1 MTNHPERYRLGFDIG
16 GTFTDFV
23 LLDGESGEIRL
34 HKCLT
39 TPDDP
44 SAGALQGLG
53 ELLAAAGLKLGEIG
67 HLIHGTTLVANAL
80 IERTGAPVGLLTTEG
95 FRDIL
100 EMGAEQR
107 YDIHDLFLDFP
118 QPLVLRRLR
127 RQVVERLGRDGD
139 VVVPV
144 DLEQAGRE
152 VADLVEHG
160 VEAIAVC
167 FLHAYKN
174 AAHEEAVGALIEK
187 RFPGIPVSLSSAVQP
202 ELREYDR
209 TSTTVAN
216 AYVQPLMGR
225 YVGRLVEA
233 IEAQGFQGQFHLM
246 QSSGGLAAPAVAAAF
261 PVRFLESGP
270 AGGGMATAFFGGQVG
285 EADVISFDMGGTT
298 AKACLIQGG
307 RADVAPMMEAARV
320 HRFKKGS
327 GLPIKAPVIDM
338 IEIGAG
344 GGSIARVDSL
354 GLLKVGPGSAGAD
367 PGPACYGH
375 GGTEPTVTDANLLL
389 GYLDPGFFLGGRM
402 ALDGTAA
409 ETAIDKV
416 GEPLGLTAVEAAW
429 GNYEI
434 VCENMAGAARVH
446 IVEKGHDP
454 RRYAMVALGG
464 AGPAHA
470 ARVARKL
477 GVREV
482 IVPPAS
488 GAASA
493 LGFLVAPISFE
504 QARSLP
510 CLVEEMDFGT
520 VNSLLADLE
529 AEGRRLLA
537 EAGVAPGDVTVACS
551 ADMRLFGQMHEINVP
566 LPSKPLGENNIADLT
581 AAFAEVYTRLYTHLY
596 EGSRIQALHWRVLC
610 SGPTPKVDMTRQAG
624 TDAGGEA
631 RKGSRQAYF
640 PDSGGFVEVPVYD
653 RYALKPGQEIA
664 GPAIVE
670 ERESTTVVPPGD
682 TLSVDDHLNLLL
694 GISQTSALETV
705 VPAGMPLEEAVARI
719 ENDPVGLEIMWSR
732 LINVAEE
739 CWYTV
744 IRTAFSLV
752 IGEAQDFACEVLDAH
767 GKQIAHSP
775 RAMPVFNLTLPMAVK
790 AMLKRYPTEE
800 LKPGDVMITNDPWLC
815 AGHLFD
821 IAIAAPVFRENR
833 VVAIVGIVGHVA
845 DIGGTKDSLNARE
858 IYEEG
863 IQIPPMK
870 LYREGRISEDV
881 LDLIRENVRDSD
893 QVIGDIHALVSA
905 SRTGAERLLRFM
917 EEYGM
922 HDLEALATVIQGR
935 AEGAMREAI
944 SRLPD
949 GTYESEIWNDGLG
962 TPERYPVEI
971 TVKGDE
977 LEVDFAGAP
986 QQSPRG
992 GSNCTLSYTQA
1003 HATYPLKCMLTP
1015 EVPGNVGCYRPF
1027 GVRAPTGSIL
1037 NCDKP
1042 MAVNTRIRTGWY
1054 IAPNLFMALAEALP
1068 DRVQAFTGLPSS
1080 GLFYGTGADGGTYN
1094 DHLFQGGGQGASS
1107 HGDGKSGLLWPTSAG
1122 NTSVELFETRAPVL
1136 VLEKAYLADSGGP
1149 GRQRGGLG
1157 QAIRARLL
1165 FDDGRPAQVGLY
1177 PNGVAVPTAGLFG
1190 GKSGALARAAMR
1202 TDSAEEVSDLGIGA
1216 LVTMVSPNDIA
1227 ELDMAG
1233 GSGYGDPLQ
1242 RPLKAVQS
1250 DLDDGYVTPEGARR
1264 DYGCVVGADGRID
1277 ATASEAMR
1285 QGKVAELEPAD

>member
-1 MTNHPERYRLGFDIG
+1 MTDHPDRYRLGFDIG

-23 LLDGESGEIRL
+23 LLDGKSGEVRL

-44 SAGALQGLG
+44 SAGALEGLG
-53 ELLAAAGLKLGEIG
+53 EILTAAGLKLSDVG

-80 IERTGAPVGLLTTEG
+80 IERTGARVGLLTTEG

-107 YDIHDLFLDFP
+107 YDIHDLFLEFP
-118 QPLVLRRLR
+118 EPLVPRQLR
-127 RQVVERLGRDGD
+127 RQVAERLNRDGE

-152 VADLVEHG
+152 VADLVERG

-167 FLHAYKN
+167 FLHSYKN
-174 AAHEEAVGALIEK
+174 AAHEEAVGALIK
-187 RFPGIPVSLSSAVQP
+187 AKFPDLPVSLSSAVQP
-202 ELREYDR
+202 ELREFDR

-216 AYVQPLMGR
+216 AYVQPLTGR
-225 YVGRLVEA
+225 YVGRLVESLK
-233 IEAQGFQGQFHLM
+233 AQGFHGQFHLM
-246 QSSGGLAAPAVAAAF
+246 QSSGGLAAPSVAASF

-270 AGGGMATAFFGGQVG
+270 AGGGMATAYFGVQVG
-285 EADVISFDMGGTT
+285 QPDVISFDMGGTT
-298 AKACLIQGG
+298 AKACLIQDG
-307 RADVAPMMEAARV
+307 RADVAPMMESARV

-344 GGSIARVDSL
+344 GGSIARVDNL

-367 PGPACYGH
+367 PGPACYGY
-375 GGTEPTVTDANLLL
+375 GGTEPTVTDANLVL
-389 GYLDPGFFLGGRM
+389 GYLDPDFFLGGRM

-409 ETAIDKV
+409 AAAVGAI
-416 GEPLGLTAVEAAW
+416 GEPLGLKAVEAAW
-429 GNYEI
+429 GIYEI

-477 GVREV
+477 GVREF

-504 QARSLP
+504 RTRSLP
-510 CLVEEMDFGT
+510 CLVEEMDFGA
-520 VNSLLADLE
+520 VNHLLADLE
-529 AEGRRLLA
+529 AEGRRLLT
-537 EAGVAPGDVTVACS
+537 EAGVAPEDVTVACS
-551 ADMRLFGQMHEINVP
+551 ADMRLFGQMHEIKVP
-566 LPSKPLGENNIADLT
+566 LPSEPLGESNVANVS

-610 SGPTPKVDMTRQAG
+610 SGPTPTVDMTRQAG
-624 TDAGGEA
+624 TDASGDA

-640 PDSGGFVEVPVYD
+640 PDAGGYVDVPVYD
-653 RYALKPGQEIA
+653 RYALEPGQNIA

-670 ERESTTVVPPGD
+670 ERESTTILPPGD
-682 TLSVDDHLNLLL
+682 TLTVDDHLNLRLTI
-694 GISQTSALETV
+694 GQTAALETV

-752 IGEAQDFACEVLDAH
+752 IGEAQDFACELLDAN

-790 AMLKRYPTEE
+790 AMLKRYATEE

-821 IAIAAPVFRENR
+821 IAIAAPVFREDR

-845 DIGGTKDSLNARE
+845 DIGGTKDSLNAQE

-905 SRTGAERLLRFM
+905 SRTGGERLLRFM

-922 HDLEALATVIQGR
+922 HDLEALATVVQKR

-944 SRLPD
+944 RKLPD
-949 GTYESEIWNDGLG
+949 GVYESEIWNDGLG
-962 TPERYPVEI
+962 TPERYPVSI
-971 TVKGDE
+971 SVKGDE
-977 LEVDFAGAP
+977 LEVDFEGAP
-986 QQSPRG
+986 PQSLRG

-1015 EVPGNVGCYRPF
+1015 EVPGNAGCYRPF
-1027 GVRAPTGSIL
+1027 SVRAPKGSIL

-1042 MAVNTRIRTGWY
+1042 MAVNTRVRTGWY
-1054 IAPNLFMALAEALP
+1054 IAPNLFMALADAMP
-1068 DRVQAFTGLPSS
+1068 DRVQAFTGLPCSA
-1080 GLFYGTGADGGTYN
+1080 LFYGVDASDRTYN
-1094 DHLFQGGGQGASS
+1094 DHLFQGGGQGGSS

-1122 NTSVELFETRAPVL
+1122 NTSIELFETRAPIL
-1136 VLEKAYLADSGGP
+1136 VLEKAYLADTGGP

-1157 QAIRARLL
+1157 QTIRARLL
-1165 FDDGRPAQVGLY
+1165 FDDARPSQVGLY

-1190 GKSGALARAAMR
+1190 GKSGALSRAAVR
-1202 TDSAEEVSDLGIGA
+1202 ADSAGEVSDVGVGA
-1216 LVTMVSPNDIA
+1216 LAILASPNEIA
-1227 ELDMAG
+1227 ELDLAG
-1233 GSGYGDPLQ
+1233 GSGYGDPLV
-1242 RPLKAVQS
+1242 RPLEAVQS
-1250 DLDDGYVTPEGARR
+1250 DLDGGYVTPEGARR
-1264 DYGCVVGADGRID
+1264 DYGCVVGDDGRID
-1277 ATASEAMR
+1277 AAASEALR
-1285 QGKVAELEPAD
+1285 LGKVAEFEPAE

>member
-1 MTNHPERYRLGFDIG
+1 MTDQPERFRLGFDIG

-23 LLDGESGEIRL
+23 LLDGKSGEIRL

-44 SAGALQGLG
+44 SAGALLGLE
-53 ELLAAAGLKLGEIG
+53 ELLAAADLTLGEIG

-80 IERTGAPVGLLTTEG
+80 IERRGARVGLLTTEG
-95 FRDIL
+95 FRDVL
-100 EMGAEQR
+100 EMGTEQR
-107 YDIHDLFLDFP
+107 YDIHDLFLEFP
-118 QPLVLRRLR
+118 KPLVPRHLR
-127 RQVVERLGRDGD
+127 RQVVERLNRDGD
-139 VVVPV
+139 VVIPL

-152 VADLVEHG
+152 IQNLIDGG
-160 VEAIAVC
+160 VEAIAVS
-167 FLHAYKN
+167 FLHSYKN
-174 AAHEEAVGALIEK
+174 PAHEDALGALIAA
-187 RFPGIPVSLSSAVQP
+187 RFPDIPVSLSSAVQP
-202 ELREYDR
+202 ELREFDR

-225 YVGRLVEA
+225 YVGRLMEA
-233 IEAQGFQGQFHLM
+233 IEAQGFGGQFHLM
-246 QSSGGLAAPAVAAAF
+246 QSSGGLAAPAVAVSF

-270 AGGGMATAFFGGQVG
+270 AGGGMATAFFGGQVDQQ
-285 EADVISFDMGGTT
+285 DVISFDMGGTT
-298 AKACLIQGG
+298 AKACLIQDG

-344 GGSIARVDSL
+344 GGSIARVDNL

-375 GGTEPTVTDANLLL
+375 GGTEPTVTDANLAL
-389 GYLDPGFFLGGRM
+389 GYLDPDFFLGGRM
-402 ALDGTAA
+402 ALDGARATAA
-409 ETAIDKV
+409 IGAI

-429 GNYEI
+429 GIYEI
-434 VCENMAGAARVH
+434 VCENMASAARVH

-454 RRYAMVALGG
+454 RRYAMVAMGG

-477 GVREV
+477 GVGEL

-504 QARSLP
+504 HTRSLP
-510 CLVEEMDFGT
+510 CLIEEMDFGA
-520 VNSLLADLE
+520 VNDLLGEME
-529 AEGRRLLA
+529 AEGRQMLS
-537 EAGVAPGDVTVACS
+537 EAGVDPKDITVARS
-551 ADMRLFGQMHEINVP
+551 ADMRLFGQMHEIKVP
-566 LPSKPLGENNIADLT
+566 LPSAPLDEINVADLT
-581 AAFAEVYTRLYTHLY
+581 GAFAEVYTRLYTHLY

-624 TDAGGEA
+624 TDASGRD
-631 RKGSRQAYF
+631 RKSSRLAYF
-640 PDSGGFVEVPVYD
+640 PEAGDFVDVPVYD
-653 RYALKPGQEIA
+653 RYALQPGQDIA

-670 ERESTTVVPPGD
+670 ERESTTIVPPGD
-682 TLSVDDHLNLLL
+682 RLSVDEHLNLRLTI
-694 GISQTSALETV
+694 GQTSALETV
-705 VPAGMPLEEAVARI
+705 VPEGMAMEEAVARI

-744 IRTAFSLV
+744 IRTAFSLI
-752 IGEAQDFACEVLDAH
+752 IGEAQDFACEVLDAR

-775 RAMPVFNLTLPMAVK
+775 RAMPVFNLTLPMAVN
-790 AMLKRYPTEE
+790 AMLRRYPAEE

-821 IAIAAPVFRENR
+821 IAIAAPVFRHDR
-833 VVAIVGIVGHVA
+833 VVAIIGIVGHVA
-845 DIGGTKDSLNARE
+845 DIGGTKDSLNAQE

-870 LYREGRISEDV
+870 LYREGRVSEDV
-881 LDLIRENVRDSD
+881 IDLIRENVRDSD

-922 HDLEALATVIQGR
+922 HDLEALATVVQGR
-935 AEGAMREAI
+935 AEVAMRDAI
-944 SRLPD
+944 RRLPD
-949 GTYESEIWNDGLG
+949 GVYDSEIWNDGLG
-962 TPERYPVEI
+962 TPQRYPVDI
-971 TVKGDE
+971 MVKGDE

-986 QQSPRG
+986 PQSPRG

-1015 EVPGNVGCYRPF
+1015 EVPGNAGCYRPLT
-1027 GVRAPTGSIL
+1027 VRAPEGSIL

-1054 IAPNLFMALAEALP
+1054 IAPNLFMALAEAMP
-1068 DRVQAFTGLPSS
+1068 DRVQSFTGLPSS
-1080 GLFYGTGADGGTYN
+1080 ELFYGTDAEGRTYN
-1094 DHLFQGGGQGASS
+1094 DHLFQGGGQGASL

-1122 NTSVELFETRAPVL
+1122 NTSVELFETRAPIL
-1136 VLEKAYLADSGGP
+1136 VLEKAYLSDSGGP

-1157 QAIRARLL
+1157 QAIRARRL
-1165 FDDGRPAQVGLY
+1165 FDDDRPTQVGLY
-1177 PNGVAVPTAGLFG
+1177 PNGVAVATNGLFG
-1190 GKSGALARAAMR
+1190 GKPGAAARAAVR
-1202 TDSAEEVSDLGIGA
+1202 TDHAAQVSDLGIGA
-1216 LVTMVSPNDIA
+1216 LATLKSPNDVA

-1233 GSGYGDPLQ
+1233 GSGYGDPLV
-1242 RPLKAVQS
+1242 RPLEAVQS
-1250 DLDDGYVTPEGARR
+1250 DLDDGYVTSEGARR
-1264 DYGCVVGADGRID
+1264 DYGCVVGKDGRID
-1277 ATASEAMR
+1277 AAASEMLRAK
-1285 QGKVAELEPAD
+1285 KVGELEPAD